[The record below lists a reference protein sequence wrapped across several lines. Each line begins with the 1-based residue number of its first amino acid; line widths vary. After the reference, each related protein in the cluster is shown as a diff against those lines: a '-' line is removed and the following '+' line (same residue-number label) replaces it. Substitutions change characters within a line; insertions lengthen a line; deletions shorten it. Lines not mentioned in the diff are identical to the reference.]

1 MFFLD
6 VSPEEAY
13 RRIKRERKRLEMF
26 ENLEEL
32 RVVRRRA
39 LCLALVG
46 KWTIIDANELVEDV
60 EKVVKRHCS

>member
-1 MFFLD
+1 
-6 VSPEEAY
+6 
-13 RRIKRERKRLEMF
+13 MF